1 MDGRKEEVL
10 QAEEAILRLG
20 KEAERTGAF
29 NKKLEDV
36 MVQIIKAQEE
46 VEGAR
51 KDILTYA
58 ESSVAMSK
66 RTEELV
72 GSLNLRYE
80 AVENRL
86 RGIDL
91 EMTAFRKEVDAI
103 GTNLVQTAK
112 NVQELKEYQDA
123 ILSKVHAIF
132 GITVI
137 VLVLS
142 IAGIV
147 ISFII

>member
-20 KEAERTGAF
+20 KESERMDAF

-36 MVQIIKAQEE
+36 TAQILKAQEE
-46 VEGAR
+46 VSGAR
-51 KDILTYA
+51 KEILSFA
-58 ESSVAMSK
+58 ESSAAMNK
-66 RTEELV
+66 RSEELV
-72 GSLNLRYE
+72 NSLNSRYE
-80 AVENRL
+80 AVETRL

-91 EMTAFRKEVDAI
+91 EITTFRKEVDTF
-103 GTNLVQTAK
+103 GTTVTQTAR

-123 ILSKVHAIF
+123 IINKVHIIF

-142 IAGIV
+142 ITGIV
-147 ISFII
+147 ISLII

>member
-20 KEAERTGAF
+20 KEAERMGAF

-36 MVQIIKAQEE
+36 TAQFLNAQGE

-58 ESSVAMSK
+58 ESSVSMSK

-72 GSLNLRYE
+72 SSLNSRYE
-80 AVENRL
+80 AVETRL

-91 EMTAFRKEVDAI
+91 EINALRKGVDGFEAA
-103 GTNLVQTAK
+103 LSQTAK
-112 NVQELKEYQDA
+112 DAQEITFKLVGAQNSLNRLY
-123 ILSKVHAIF
+123 ILLIVVLGAS
-132 GITVI
+132 VI
-137 VLVLS
+137 GALLH
-142 IAGIV
+142 
-147 ISFII
+147 FM